1 MTKLSATPEAK
12 DMELATTLSRF
23 ACSRRAASLR
33 LGQTA
38 ARFRGL
44 RSLPSLCSKLPC
56 CPLLRAHLF
65 DHAAVISLNRCASS
79 PSSRPQSHTR
89 VSREAQ

>member
-1 MTKLSATPEAK
+1 MTELSATPEAK

-23 ACSRRAASLR
+23 AYSRRAASLR
-33 LGQTA
+33 LGQNPPPL
-38 ARFRGL
+38 RGGCAFVL
-44 RSLPSLCSKLPC
+44 APLHPRRSLRLSAY
-56 CPLLRAHLF
+56 LL
-65 DHAAVISLNRCASS
+65 DHAAVISLNRCANS